1 MIPPPREPVRVK
13 IMRPTF
19 LRIDPEMDKEFEEFL
34 SFMGITFEVKEN
46 EDIEW
51 PLVEYEGNPNDLRS
65 MLSSR
70 FGMGDSEIQEEY
82 PQLFS

>member
-1 MIPPPREPVRVK
+1 ME
-13 IMRPTF
+13 
-19 LRIDPEMDKEFEEFL
+19 
-34 SFMGITFEVKEN
+34 ITFEVKEN

-51 PLVEYEGNPNDLRS
+51 PLVEYEGSPNDLRS